1 MTSSPFLS
9 SSPGRRRSS
18 IPHIVQPTT
27 QSFHVSVLP
36 SSDAININ
44 IRGEP
49 PSLSS
54 LSSNTSSYGAIDSNI
69 NCQSSRLL
77 KTHDEDEEEERTT
90 EHVSFIDGK
99 TTSFTET
106 SSDVRIRKPLL
117 HQQWQCIE
125 RGASQIPAILLV
137 TLFHL
142 MVGIPFGVSY
152 FPIGWESSLSV
163 AQDDV
168 SSAEESDGDFI
179 LDGSFPMQGKEALG
193 IRMFL
198 FSTIIGQVVM
208 TYASSFN
215 NCIALQM
222 VEVSIC

>member
-36 SSDAININ
+36 SASDAIN

-69 NCQSSRLL
+69 NCHSNRLL
-77 KTHDEDEEEERTT
+77 KTHDEDEEEIRTT

-137 TLFHL
+137 TLF
-142 MVGIPFGVSY
+142 
-152 FPIGWESSLSV
+152 
-163 AQDDV
+163 
-168 SSAEESDGDFI
+168 FI
-179 LDGSFPMQGKEALG
+179 L
-193 IRMFL
+193 
-198 FSTIIGQVVM
+198 
-208 TYASSFN
+208 
-215 NCIALQM
+215 
-222 VEVSIC
+222 

>member
-36 SSDAININ
+36 SDAININ

-49 PSLSS
+49 PSLSR
-54 LSSNTSSYGAIDSNI
+54 LSSNTSSYGAIDSNT

-77 KTHDEDEEEERTT
+77 KTHDEDEEERRTT

-106 SSDVRIRKPLL
+106 SSDVLMRKPLL

-168 SSAEESDGDFI
+168 SAAEESDGDFI
-179 LDGSFPMQGKEALG
+179 LDGSFPLEGKEALG